1 MCKGGGFLEFR
12 RRYKKLIDLI
22 MLLLIITVLTLTIK
36 YYFKPFIWMVIM
48 FLIANP
54 LYKFFIRLN
63 IHDKIAGALSI
74 LFVNLALIIFVIYL
88 GGSIFILLKKLYEGN
103 IKLIEDLIR
112 TYIGFIDVGDGKSIA
127 GSVISILNQ
136 DFIKTGAITTGE
148 GIVAFFIGNICAFF
162 ILVDR
167 EKMKDLVKRLIP
179 RDILYKA
186 KYQGGNFKQ
195 MIGIQVILVLISTL
209 EIIIG
214 FIVFRVPKAVLLGV
228 ICGILDILPY
238 VGTIIVFIP
247 IIIYNIIMKEYL
259 LVIGLIALYLL
270 LQVVREILELK
281 FLSSKLDI
289 HPLVVMLSMYI
300 GAEIFGIIG
309 LLIGPIYCL
318 IAKDIIYEGTL

>member
-1 MCKGGGFLEFR
+1 MEFR

-238 VGTIIVFIP
+238 VGTIIVFVP
-247 IIIYNIIMKEYL
+247 IIIYNIIVEDYI
-259 LVIGLIALYLL
+259 VAFGLICLYILV
-270 LQVVREILELK
+270 QVIREVLEAK
-281 FLSSKLDI
+281 FLSDKLEL
-289 HPLVVMLSMYI
+289 HPLLVLLSIYI
-300 GAEIFGIIG
+300 GIKLFGILGIVV
-309 LLIGPIYCL
+309 GPMYGIL
-318 IAKDIIYEGTL
+318 AKDIIYGEDK

>member
-1 MCKGGGFLEFR
+1 
-12 RRYKKLIDLI
+12 
-22 MLLLIITVLTLTIK
+22 
-36 YYFKPFIWMVIM
+36 M

-167 EKMKDLVKRLIP
+167 EKMKDL
-179 RDILYKA
+179 
-186 KYQGGNFKQ
+186 
-195 MIGIQVILVLISTL
+195 
-209 EIIIG
+209 IIG

-238 VGTIIVFIP
+238 VGTIIVFVP
-247 IIIYNIIMKEYL
+247 IIIYNIIVEDYI
-259 LVIGLIALYLL
+259 VAFGLICLYILV
-270 LQVVREILELK
+270 QVIREVLEAK
-281 FLSSKLDI
+281 FLSDKLEL
-289 HPLVVMLSMYI
+289 HPLLVLLSIYI
-300 GAEIFGIIG
+300 GIKLFGVLGIVV
-309 LLIGPIYCL
+309 GPMYGIL
-318 IAKDIIYEGTL
+318 AKDIIYGEDK